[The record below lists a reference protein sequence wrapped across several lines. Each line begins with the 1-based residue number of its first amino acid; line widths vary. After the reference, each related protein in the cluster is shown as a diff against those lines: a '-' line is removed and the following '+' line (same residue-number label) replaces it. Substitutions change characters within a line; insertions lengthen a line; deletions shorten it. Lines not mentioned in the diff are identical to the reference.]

1 MLCSRFFESR
11 KTRENRESTERN
23 FRVCYVISVILSLL
37 LSVSSAHA
45 QIMVFDPALRW
56 HQLETPHFDIV
67 YHQGLEKIAQESAVI
82 AEESYEI
89 IQKEFGR
96 APASKIYIV
105 IFDVMD
111 GIVGSATTIPQNTIY
126 IGPAQLR
133 LADWANVRL
142 DSWIRVLVYHE
153 LVHIMDLEIASGWN
167 ALLRRIFGNIIMPNF
182 GKPIPF
188 IEGLAV
194 YEKYK
199 HLGESRLNDANTLMM
214 VRQMVL
220 DNKIPRWDE
229 ISGYY
234 NRQSWPPAGL
244 LVYNFGAWF
253 LLYLEETYGSDT
265 LKRFNDVNSAE
276 LLNLLFMTGFGANF
290 NSVLERVV
298 KDSADK
304 VYAGFQRWLH
314 QRFSEEIRAI
324 TQEGLTS
331 SLRLTRWGWGTGQP
345 SWSPDGREIV
355 YRHGGPGRNGLRVI
369 DAHGQRDREIL
380 FGPMQLPSFS
390 PDGKSVLFSKLDYN
404 GLFYA
409 HSDLY
414 LYDLEKKSERRLT
427 RGARAYVAAFAPDGQ
442 TIYFAHHI
450 GRDASTAISKLDLP
464 SGKITPVQEFPD
476 NSVTVHSLAVSP
488 DGQRLAL
495 SLWRRG
501 GYQDIYLLDLSS
513 SSLQPIT
520 QDKAE
525 DLDPTFSPD
534 GEYLLFSSDRG
545 SYRVTNLYAYKLRDG
560 SFYRV
565 TNLLTGAFD
574 PAVSP
579 DGSSI
584 VFTGYGSDGYD
595 LHKMPFDPQAWKPVS
610 ISSETIPAWA
620 GFPKTDYPIK
630 PYSVLPSLWP
640 KLWLPFGDGS
650 TLGLVTMGRDA
661 LSKYNYQLMT
671 GWDFTK
677 SKLIYSFDLI
687 VARFLPVL
695 TLSVREGRDDR
706 AYALGAI
713 LPLEQSL
720 FRTQIATANY
730 QRIEYLEKA
739 RTKEIYIGQYLYQSV
754 SGSDLW
760 RDSLGVSLQ
769 GHLEL
774 PSDAPPLRKLILS
787 LQETLRLP
795 VRETHTL
802 ALRLSAGWSDA
813 EKPEE
818 GFSLGGGYGA
828 FAVRGFERELA
839 KGKQIL
845 TASIGYSFPLVNI
858 ERGVGYWPVFL
869 DELRGSVFVDAGLAG
884 EQLDVNELK
893 IGFGAEI
900 GVQLTTGY
908 FFGWALRLGIAQGVG
923 EPSPKL
929 YLSAGW

>member
-1 MLCSRFFESR
+1 MKRCITLFLFFAWL
-11 KTRENRESTERN
+11 
-23 FRVCYVISVILSLL
+23 VGAVV
-37 LSVSSAHA
+37 HA

-56 HQLETPHFDIV
+56 TQLETPHFYIV
-67 YHQGLEKIAQESAVI
+67 YHQGLENIAQEAAII

-89 IQKEFGR
+89 IQREFNR
-96 APASKIYIV
+96 APGSKTYIV
-105 IFDVMD
+105 IFDVID

-153 LVHIMDLEIASGWN
+153 LLHIMDLEIASGWN

-199 HLGESRLNDANTLMM
+199 HLGESRLNDANTRMM

-220 DNKIPRWDE
+220 DNKIPRFDE

-253 LLYLEETYGSDT
+253 LLYLEETYGPDT
-265 LKRFNDVNSAE
+265 MKKFNDVNSAQ
-276 LLNLLFMTGFGANF
+276 LLNLLFLSGFGANF
-290 NSVLERVV
+290 DAVLQKVV
-298 KDSADK
+298 KDPADK
-304 VYAGFQRWLH
+304 VYADFQRWL
-314 QRFSEEIRAI
+314 QRRFSEEIQAI

-345 SWSPDGREIV
+345 SWSPDSKEIV
-355 YRHGGPGRNGLRVI
+355 YRHSGPGRNGLRLI
-369 DAHGQRDREIL
+369 DTHGQNDREIL
-380 FGPMQLPSFS
+380 FGSMQLPSFS
-390 PDGKSVLFSKLDYN
+390 PDGRLVLFSKLDYN

-414 LYDLEKKSERRLT
+414 LYDLQTKSEQRLT
-427 RGARAYVAAFAPDGQ
+427 HGARAYVAVFAPDGQ
-442 TIYFAHHI
+442 TIYLAHHI

-464 SGKITPVQEFPD
+464 SGKITPVREFAD

-488 DGQRLAL
+488 DGKTLAL

-501 GYQDIYLLDLSS
+501 GYQDIYLLDIERGELT
-513 SSLQPIT
+513 PIT

-545 SYRVTNLYAYKLRDG
+545 DHRVANLYAYKLSDG
-560 SFYRV
+560 SFYKV
-565 TNLLTGAFD
+565 TNVLTGAFD

-579 DGSSI
+579 DGSAI
-584 VFTGYGSDGYD
+584 VFTSYSSDGYD
-595 LHKMPFDPQAWKPVS
+595 LYKMPFDPTSWQP
-610 ISSETIPAWA
+610 ISTSKETIPAWA
-620 GFPKTDYPIK
+620 GFPKTDYTIK
-630 PYSVLPSLWP
+630 PYSVFPSLLP
-640 KLWLPFGDGS
+640 KLWLPVGS
-650 TLGLVTMGRDA
+650 EGMLGLVTLGQDV
-661 LSKYNYQLMT
+661 LSKYSYQLMT

-677 SKLIYSFDLI
+677 SKLVYSLDWV
-687 VARFLPVL
+687 VARLLPVL

-706 AYALGAI
+706 AYGLGAI
-713 LPLEQSL
+713 MPLEQSVL
-720 FRTQIATANY
+720 RIQIATVSY

-739 RTKEIYIGQYLYQSV
+739 RTKEIYLTQYSYQSV
-754 SGSDLW
+754 RGSDLW
-760 RDSLGVSLQ
+760 RASFALSVQ
-769 GHLEL
+769 GQLEL
-774 PSDAPPLRKLILS
+774 PSDAKPLHKLTLF
-787 LQETLRLP
+787 LNETLRLP

-802 ALRLSAGWSDA
+802 ALKLSAGWSDA
-813 EKPEE
+813 EKSED
-818 GFSLGGGYGA
+818 GFSLGGGQGA
-828 FAVRGFERELA
+828 FGVRGFGRELQ
-839 KGKQIL
+839 KGKQVL
-845 TASIGYSFPLVNI
+845 AASLSYSFPLVNI

-869 DELRGSVFVDAGLAG
+869 DELRASLFVDAGLAG
-884 EQLDVNELK
+884 ERLDVNELK
-893 IGFGAEI
+893 VGFGAELS
-900 GVQLTTGY
+900 VQMTTGY
-908 FFGWALRLGIAQGVG
+908 FFSWALRIGVAQGLG
-923 EPSPKL
+923 EQSPVF
-929 YLSAGW
+929 YLLLGL